1 MVLLNLFTR
10 KIFALMYDSEKR
22 VSLALNIRVY
32 TRIYI
37 QHDVSCCCFGLLP
50 WCAWPNPFLLF
61 FFFFPL
67 PFAKTHGR
75 ISQIWWSKCKCLM
88 SLKVRM
94 VASLSLV
101 HLIPASGTILKPQQ
115 AWPRGP
121 VFTEP
126 ASLNSTFAPQL
137 PKLYLLH
144 ILLLFS
150 LSVSLS
156 VSYLPSC
163 FFFFLV
169 WCFHQ

>member
-1 MVLLNLFTR
+1 MSLVV
-10 KIFALMYDSEKR
+10 AL
-22 VSLALNIRVY
+22 VY
-32 TRIYI
+32 S
-37 QHDVSCCCFGLLP
+37 HDVHDPILFCF
-50 WCAWPNPFLLF
+50 FFF

-94 VASLSLV
+94 VASLSPV

-115 AWPRGP
+115 ARPRGP

-126 ASLNSTFAPQL
+126 ASLNGTFAPQL

-144 ILLLFS
+144 VLLLFS
-150 LSVSLS
+150 LSVSLFQCLISLPVCLGLFFWFDVS
-156 VSYLPSC
+156 VNSFVSVILLAIFCS
-163 FFFFLV
+163 
-169 WCFHQ
+169 

>member
-1 MVLLNLFTR
+1 MSLVV
-10 KIFALMYDSEKR
+10 AL
-22 VSLALNIRVY
+22 VY
-32 TRIYI
+32 S
-37 QHDVSCCCFGLLP
+37 HDVHDPILFCLF
-50 WCAWPNPFLLF
+50 F

-94 VASLSLV
+94 VASLSPV

-115 AWPRGP
+115 ARPRGH

-137 PKLYLLH
+137 PKLYLLRV
-144 ILLLFS
+144 LLLFS
-150 LSVSLS
+150 LSVSFS

-163 FFFFLV
+163 FFFFFGLMFPSIAL
-169 WCFHQ
+169 CL